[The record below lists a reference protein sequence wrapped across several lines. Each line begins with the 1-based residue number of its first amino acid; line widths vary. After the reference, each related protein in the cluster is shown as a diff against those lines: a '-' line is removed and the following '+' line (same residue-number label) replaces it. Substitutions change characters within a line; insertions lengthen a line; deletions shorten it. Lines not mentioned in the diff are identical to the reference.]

1 MNVIQECRQLIANG
15 HRQEALNALL
25 VQPETPEVLF
35 LLALCH
41 NTDQHIH
48 WKRAIDAL
56 GPTPSQ
62 DLLLALGQ
70 AITQSRKD
78 LAFTQ
83 QCTYLRQAIDVSKSL
98 EQHIQQIH
106 WISVLANRLLRLGN
120 TDQALPWLQQSVQL
134 SIQYQHH
141 LATIGQ
147 GLILSGIWFSRGEID
162 RVSALS
168 LSIEH
173 AATQRHNWL
182 AFATAR
188 NTRASCLLIRGQHKE
203 ALSLLLEGGDQLSSK
218 GAVAALNI
226 IKARLGELHL
236 LLGQERITELIAANQ
251 TGSAS

>member
-1 MNVIQECRQLIANG
+1 MTTVQECRQLIANG
-15 HRQEALNALL
+15 RRQEALELL
-25 VQPETPEVLF
+25 LQQPETPDVLF

-41 NTDQHIH
+41 STDQSLH

-56 GPTPSQ
+56 GTQPST

-70 AITQSRKD
+70 AITQTRKD
-78 LAFTQ
+78 LAFKQ
-83 QCTYLRQAIDVSKSL
+83 QCTYLKQAIQVSKAL
-98 EQHIQQIH
+98 GQHVQQIH
-106 WISVLANRLLRLGN
+106 WTSILANRLLRLGN

-134 SIQYQHH
+134 SIQHQHH
-141 LATIGQ
+141 LATIAQ
-147 GLILSGIWFSRGEID
+147 GIILSGIWFSRGEID

-203 ALSLLLEGGDQLSSK
+203 TISILLEGGDQLSSK

-226 IKARLGELHL
+226 LKARLGELHL
-236 LLGQERITELIAANQ
+236 LLGHERITDLIQANQ
-251 TGSAS
+251 TGTSS